1 MKKNYWLLGALFLIL
16 SNPLQAQS
24 TDAMKILP
32 NGNVGIG
39 TATPTQ
45 ARLVVSGTESFSA
58 SKLFMYG
65 YKASKILDSETV
77 KNSIYATD
85 GVTAQQF
92 NVVSDARIK
101 KILGVSN
108 NAKDLD
114 ILSKIVIT
122 DYKMIDSVQRG
133 NQRYKKVIAQQ
144 VAQVYPLAVSTKQT
158 EVIPNIYQLSNLKN
172 GWLSVNT
179 KDLAVGDK
187 IKLVFSGEEILTDVL
202 AIRNNAIRVSC
213 TKEGS
218 VFVYGKEVHDFHAV
232 DYEAIAMLNVS
243 ATQALLKRIEML
255 EAKNTNLVQTVSKLE
270 KEQQATNDRLK
281 AIEKLVLPMVAENDT
296 VKQ

>member
-1 MKKNYWLLGALFLIL
+1 MKKNYWLLGTLLVIL
-16 SNPLQAQS
+16 SNPIQAQ
-24 TDAMKILP
+24 TEAMKILP

-39 TATPTQ
+39 TSTPTQ
-45 ARLVVSGTESFSA
+45 ARLVVSGGENFNA
-58 SKLFMYG
+58 SGMFMYG
-65 YKASKILDSETV
+65 YRSSKILDSGTV

-108 NAKDLD
+108 TARDLD
-114 ILSKIVIT
+114 ILSRIEIT

-133 NQRYKKVIAQQ
+133 NQVYKKVIAQQ
-144 VAQVYPLAVSTKQT
+144 VEQVYPLAVNTKQT
-158 EVIPNIYQLSNLKN
+158 EVIPNIYQLSTLKN
-172 GWLSVNT
+172 GWISVPT

-187 IKLVFSGEEILTDVL
+187 IKLVFSSEAILTDIQ
-202 AIRNNAIRVSC
+202 AISKEGIRVNC
-213 TKEGS
+213 PKEGS
-218 VFVYGKEVHDFHAV
+218 VFVYGKEVHDFHSV

-255 EAKNTNLVQTVSKLE
+255 ETKNTNLIQTVSKLE
-270 KEQQATNDRLK
+270 KEQQTTNERLK
-281 AIEKLVLPMVAENDT
+281 AIEKLVLPVVAENDA
-296 VKQ
+296 VK

>member
-1 MKKNYWLLGALFLIL
+1 MKKNYRLLGTLLVLI
-16 SNPLQAQS
+16 SSPLYAQS

-45 ARLVVSGTESFSA
+45 ARLVVSGEQSTNA
-58 SKLFMYG
+58 SGMFVYG
-65 YKASKILDSETV
+65 YRSSKVMDSGTV

-101 KILGVSN
+101 KIVGVSD
-108 NAKDLD
+108 NANDLD
-114 ILSKIVIT
+114 VLSKIVIT

-133 NQRYKKVIAQQ
+133 NQVYKKVIAQQ
-144 VAQVYPLAVSTKQT
+144 VEKVYPLAVNTKLT
-158 EVIPNIYQLSNLKN
+158 EVIPSIYQLSTIHK
-172 GWLSVNT
+172 GWIPVNT

-187 IKLVFSGEEILTDVL
+187 IKLVFSGEEILTDIL
-202 AIRNNAIRVSC
+202 AIGKESIRVNC

-218 VFVYGKEVHDFHAV
+218 VFVYGKEVHDFHSV

-243 ATQALLKRIEML
+243 ATQALLRRIEML
-255 EAKNTNLVQTVSKLE
+255 ETKNTTLVQTVSKLE
-270 KEQQATNDRLK
+270 KEQQKTNDRLK
-281 AIEKLVLPMVAENDT
+281 AIEQLVLPAVAENDIA
-296 VKQ
+296 K

>member
-1 MKKNYWLLGALFLIL
+1 MKKNYWLLGTLLVIL
-16 SNPLQAQS
+16 SNPMQAQ
-24 TDAMKILP
+24 TEAMKILP

-39 TATPTQ
+39 TSTPIQ
-45 ARLVVSGTESFSA
+45 AKLVVSGEQSTNA
-58 SKLFMYG
+58 NGMFMYG
-65 YKASKILDSETV
+65 YRTSKILDSGTV

-108 NAKDLD
+108 TARDLD
-114 ILSKIVIT
+114 ILSKIEIT

-133 NQRYKKVIAQQ
+133 NQVYKKVIAQQ
-144 VAQVYPLAVSTKQT
+144 VEQVYPLAVNTKLT
-158 EVIPNIYQLSNLKN
+158 EVIPNVYQLSTLKN
-172 GWLSVNT
+172 GWISVPT

-187 IKLVFSGEEILTDVL
+187 IKLVFSRETMLTDIQ
-202 AIRNNAIRVSC
+202 AISKEGIRVNC

-218 VFVYGKEVHDFHAV
+218 VFVYGKEVHDFHSV

-255 EAKNTNLVQTVSKLE
+255 EAKNTNLIQTVSKLE
-270 KEQQATNDRLK
+270 KEQQTTNDRLK
-281 AIEKLVLPMVAENDT
+281 AIEKLVLPVVAENDA
-296 VKQ
+296 VK

>member
-1 MKKNYWLLGALFLIL
+1 MKKKYQVLGTLLLIL
-16 SNPLQAQS
+16 SNSLYAQ

-39 TATPTQ
+39 TSTPTQ
-45 ARLVVSGTESFSA
+45 ARLVVSGEQSTNA
-58 SKLFMYG
+58 SGMFVYG
-65 YKASKILDSETV
+65 YRSSKVMDSGIV

-85 GVTAQQF
+85 GITAQQF

-108 NAKDLD
+108 NANDLD

-133 NQRYKKVIAQQ
+133 NQLYKKVIAQQ
-144 VAQVYPLAVSTKQT
+144 VEQVYPLAVTTKQT
-158 EVIPNIYQLSNLKN
+158 EIIPNVYQLSTIQN
-172 GWLSVNT
+172 GWISVNT

-187 IKLVFSGEEILTDVL
+187 IKLVFSGDAILTDIL
-202 AIRNNAIRVSC
+202 AINKEAIRVNC

-218 VFVYGKEVHDFHAV
+218 VFVYGKEVHDFHSV

-255 EAKNTNLVQTVSKLE
+255 ETRNTNLVQTVSKLE
-270 KEQQATNDRLK
+270 KEQQQTNDRLK
-281 AIEKLVLPMVAENDT
+281 VIEQLLLPAVAENDT
-296 VKQ
+296 VK

>member
-1 MKKNYWLLGALFLIL
+1 MKKNYRLSGILLFIL
-16 SNPLQAQS
+16 SNPLYAQS

-39 TATPTQ
+39 TSTPTQ
-45 ARLVVSGTESFSA
+45 ARLVVSGEQSSNMGGIFV
-58 SKLFMYG
+58 YG
-65 YKASKILDSETV
+65 YRSSKVMDSGTV

-108 NAKDLD
+108 NANDLD

-133 NQRYKKVIAQQ
+133 SQVYKKVIAQQ
-144 VAQVYPLAVSTKQT
+144 VKQVYPLAVATKQT
-158 EVIPNIYQLSNLKN
+158 EIIPNIYQLSTIQN
-172 GWLSVNT
+172 GWIPVNT

-187 IKLVFSGEEILTDVL
+187 IKLVFSGDAILTDIL
-202 AIRNNAIRVSC
+202 AINKDRIRVNC

-218 VFVYGKEVHDFHAV
+218 VFVYGKEVHDFHSV

-255 EAKNTNLVQTVSKLE
+255 ENKNINLVQTVSKLE
-270 KEQQATNDRLK
+270 KEQLKTNDRLK
-281 AIEKLVLPMVAENDT
+281 AIEQLLLPVVAENET
-296 VKQ
+296 VR

>member
-1 MKKNYWLLGALFLIL
+1 MKKNYWLLVTLLVIL
-16 SNPLQAQS
+16 SNPIQAQ
-24 TDAMKILP
+24 TEAMKILP

-39 TATPTQ
+39 TSTPTQ
-45 ARLVVSGTESFSA
+45 AKLVVSGEQSSNA
-58 SKLFMYG
+58 SGMFMYG
-65 YKASKILDSETV
+65 YRTSKILDSGTV

-85 GVTAQQF
+85 GITAQQF

-101 KILGVSN
+101 KVLGVSN
-108 NAKDLD
+108 NANDLD

-144 VAQVYPLAVSTKQT
+144 LEQVYPLAVSTKQT
-158 EVIPNIYQLSNLKN
+158 EVIPNIYQLSTLKN
-172 GWLSVNT
+172 GWIPVPT

-187 IKLVFSGEEILTDVL
+187 IKLVFSGEAILTNIL
-202 AIRNNAIRVSC
+202 AISKDGIRVNC
-213 TKEGS
+213 TQEGS

-255 EAKNTNLVQTVSKLE
+255 EAKNTTLVQTIGKLE
-270 KEQQATNDRLK
+270 KEQQQTNNRLK
-281 AIEKLVLPMVAENDT
+281 AIEQLLVPTVAANDA
-296 VKQ
+296 VKE

>member
-1 MKKNYWLLGALFLIL
+1 MKKNYWLLGTLLVIL
-16 SNPLQAQS
+16 SNPIQAQ
-24 TDAMKILP
+24 TEAMKILP

-39 TATPTQ
+39 TSTPIQ
-45 ARLVVSGTESFSA
+45 AKLVVSGEQSTNA
-58 SKLFMYG
+58 NGMFMYG
-65 YKASKILDSETV
+65 YRTSKILESGTV

-108 NAKDLD
+108 TARDLD
-114 ILSKIVIT
+114 ILSKIEIT

-133 NQRYKKVIAQQ
+133 NQVYKKVIAQQ
-144 VAQVYPLAVSTKQT
+144 VEQVYPLAVNTKQT
-158 EVIPNIYQLSNLKN
+158 EVIPNIYQLSTLKN
-172 GWLSVNT
+172 GWIPVPT
-179 KDLAVGDK
+179 KDLAIGDK
-187 IKLVFSGEEILTDVL
+187 IKLVFSRETMLTDIQ
-202 AIRNNAIRVSC
+202 AISKEGIRVNC

-218 VFVYGKEVHDFHAV
+218 VFVYGKEVHDFHSV

-270 KEQQATNDRLK
+270 KEQQQTNDRLK
-281 AIEKLVLPMVAENDT
+281 VIEQLLLPAVAENDI
-296 VKQ
+296 VKE